1 MFLIAV
7 EGPYKR
13 RLYWETWLGGYDF
26 RLGEIAVNDRDF
38 AEFRILVR
46 RADQS
51 ALSVTGFI
59 RQTFKD
65 LLRLRLRKQCNAIV
79 RLLAMHFGVISQFG
93 NIIKRKVFI
102 GDFALLDAYDI
113 GVQTVNNG
121 FELMQA
127 HSNAVGVK

>member
-1 MFLIAV
+1 MVAILA
-7 EGPYKR
+7 
-13 RLYWETWLGGYDF
+13 LGK
-26 RLGEIAVNDRDF
+26 IAVNDRDF

-51 ALSVTGFI
+51 ALSVIGFI
-59 RQTFKD
+59 RQAFKN

-79 RLLAMHFGVISQFG
+79 RLLAVHFSVISQFG
-93 NIIKRKVFI
+93 NIIKRKIFI
-102 GDFALLDAYDI
+102 GDFALLDANHV
-113 GVQTVNNG
+113 GVQPVNNG

>member
-1 MFLIAV
+1 MNVASDRKSSKSAIKVDSLLIASV
-7 EGPYKR
+7 STSWPRAPYVS
-13 RLYWETWLGGYDF
+13 
-26 RLGEIAVNDRDF
+26 A
-38 AEFRILVR
+38 
-46 RADQS
+46 

-79 RLLAMHFGVISQFG
+79 RLLAVHFSVISQFG
-93 NIIKRKVFI
+93 NIIKGEVFI
-102 GDFALLDAYDI
+102 ADFTLLDAYDV

-121 FELMQA
+121 FELMQT